1 MEIQLHR
8 KQKINDEGNL
18 ENIFSSFVGE
28 NTGFDLSWVSTLPS
42 PTSPLPWLATAE
54 SNSHGEQSAPKA
66 NISAF
71 LIKKYSTVLG
81 CFFKRKFRK
90 NDQRNRLFY
99 NICVAVQLWEILWI
113 FCAGS
118 EKAERRKWL

>member
-90 NDQRNRLFY
+90 
-99 NICVAVQLWEILWI
+99 
-113 FCAGS
+113 
-118 EKAERRKWL
+118 K